1 MAIGGPSIQASTE
14 LATGD
19 NDAVLLGDC
28 LGDPIG
34 VVTRSETLIRKGA
47 VSEDLVLPSTSGS
60 SVVVAEKGWFGSYHF
75 ELVGSEGGS
84 IELEPTNRFLSC
96 NRE

>member
-1 MAIGGPSIQASTE
+1 MAIGGPSIQANTQ

-47 VSEDLVLPSTSGS
+47 VREDLVLPSTSGS
-60 SVVVAEKGWFGSYHF
+60 SVVVAEKGWFGSYRF
-75 ELVGSEGGS
+75 ELVGSDGRS
-84 IELEPTNRFLSC
+84 IEMEPTNRFLAC